1 MTINEAID
9 ALDTRKSNTFSRQDK
24 LTWLSRLDGLIQAQV
39 IDTHAG
45 GGEGF
50 PGYTDDTDPDTTL
63 LVPAPWDEIYLRYME
78 AQIDYA
84 NGDLTRYANS
94 AALYNGCLTEYKN
107 HYHRTHAP
115 KGTQWRYF

>member
-9 ALDTRKSNTFSRQDK
+9 ALDAAKSNTFSRQDK
-24 LTWLSRLDGLIQAQV
+24 LAWLSRLDGLIQKQLL
-39 IDTHAG
+39 DTHASG
-45 GGEGF
+45 GGSF
-50 PGYTDDTDPDTTL
+50 SGYTDETDPNTPL

-78 AQIDYA
+78 AQIDYL

-107 HYHRTHAP
+107 HYHRTNAP
-115 KGTQWRYF
+115 KGMQWRYF